1 MGSPMA
7 GLTSSIADLG
17 VQMIAPGPSLSTLLS
32 LEFAPFPGRPSP
44 CGNKDGLE
52 QFQNYII
59 LIAKKAR
66 ERSLPFS
73 PTLHPLHCITMIR
86 LPQHGP

>member
-1 MGSPMA
+1 MGRPMA
-7 GLTSSIADLG
+7 GLTSGIADLG
-17 VQMIAPGPSLSTLLS
+17 VQMIAPGPSLSIPLS
-32 LEFAPFPGRPSP
+32 LKFAPFSGRSFP

-66 ERSLPFS
+66 ERSLSFS
-73 PTLHPLHCITMIR
+73 PTLCLLRCIT
-86 LPQHGP
+86 LAL